1 MVTEIKL
8 GLCNP
13 PEPIY
18 LYVKNA
24 ELGGESYLWYH
35 YDIDRE
41 KTMPVFQRALT
52 GYLSELRLTTKEFQG
67 KDNLKLD
74 IVVSAD
80 EVYIIRTGIE
90 TNFAKSFLLA
100 ASSVQDF
107 SKPLII
113 AATAGE
119 QNTVFCN
126 LYDAVSKSRIE
137 REWNKNADWA
147 TIIRDIQILLG
158 GTSST
163 IPSIAET
170 PVAPAK
176 LSVVPQSVHP
186 QDLRVKNIRTLLDYP
201 LDLVKEW
208 LQFQDVDRPSLLH
221 IGKINE
227 LVKTMC
233 LAWAADKCEY
243 PNDAELSY
251 QKQVINA
258 VASGM
263 DELAAINAWMQQVQ
277 TVNRTYATGTV
288 RSPSIVHKYYF
299 ITLPRLGFIQE
310 MYPVTIAFLAMPV

>member
-35 YDIDRE
+35 YDIERD
-41 KTMPVFQRALT
+41 KTIPVFQRALT
-52 GYLSELRLTTKEFQG
+52 GYLSELRFTTKEFKG

-80 EVYIIRTGIE
+80 GLYVIRSGIE

-100 ASSVQDF
+100 ASGVQDF
-107 SKPLII
+107 SKALII

-126 LYDAVSKSRIE
+126 LYDAVTKSRIE
-137 REWNKNADWA
+137 REWNKNADWT
-147 TIIRDIQILLG
+147 TIIRNIQSRLG

-176 LSVVPQSVHP
+176 LSVVPQPVHP

-208 LQFQDVDRPSLLH
+208 LQFQDVDRPSLLD
-221 IGKINE
+221 INQINE
-227 LVKTMC
+227 LIKTMC
-233 LAWAADKCEY
+233 LAWAAGKCEY
-243 PNDAELSY
+243 PNHAESSY
-251 QKQVINA
+251 QNQVVDA
-258 VASGM
+258 VSNGA
-263 DELAAINAWMQQVQ
+263 DELTAINAWMQQLQAAKAGAV
-277 TVNRTYATGTV
+277 
-288 RSPSIVHKYYF
+288 
-299 ITLPRLGFIQE
+299 
-310 MYPVTIAFLAMPV
+310 

>member
-35 YDIDRE
+35 YDIDRD
-41 KTMPVFQRALT
+41 KTIPVSQRALT
-52 GYLSELRLTTKEFQG
+52 GYLSELRLTTKEFKG

-80 EVYIIRTGIE
+80 ELYVVRTGVE

-100 ASSVQDF
+100 ASLVQDF

-113 AATAGE
+113 VANAGDE
-119 QNTVFCN
+119 NTVFCN
-126 LYDAVSKSRIE
+126 LYDAASKSRIE

-147 TIIRDIQILLG
+147 TIIRDIQFRLG
-158 GTSST
+158 G
-163 IPSIAET
+163 IPST
-170 PVAPAK
+170 PK
-176 LSVVPQSVHP
+176 LSVVPQPVHTL
-186 QDLRVKNIRTLLDYP
+186 DLRIKNIRTLLDYP

-208 LQFQDVDRPSLLH
+208 LEFQDVDRPSLLH
-221 IGKINE
+221 TTKINE

-233 LAWAADKCEY
+233 LAWAADKCDH
-243 PNDAELSY
+243 PTHAESLY
-251 QKQVINA
+251 QKQVIDA
-258 VASGM
+258 VANGA
-263 DELAAINAWMQQVQ
+263 DELTAINAWMQQLQ
-277 TVNRTYATGTV
+277 TAKTGA
-288 RSPSIVHKYYF
+288 
-299 ITLPRLGFIQE
+299 G
-310 MYPVTIAFLAMPV
+310 

>member
-35 YDIDRE
+35 YDIGKE
-41 KTMPVFQRALT
+41 KTIPVPQRALT
-52 GYLSELRLTTKEFQG
+52 GYLSELRLTTKEFKG

-80 EVYIIRTGIE
+80 ELYVIRTGIE

-100 ASSVQDF
+100 ASLIQDF

-113 AATAGE
+113 VANAGDE
-119 QNTVFCN
+119 NTVFCN
-126 LYDAVSKSRIE
+126 LYDAASKTKIY
-137 REWNKNADWA
+137 REWNRDLDWA
-147 TIIRDIQILLG
+147 TIIHDIQSLLG

-163 IPSIAET
+163 IPST
-170 PVAPAK
+170 PK
-176 LSVVPQSVHP
+176 LSVVPQALHP
-186 QDLRVKNIRTLLDYP
+186 QDIRVKNIRTLLDYP

-208 LQFQDVDRPSLLH
+208 LQFQNAINPSQLD
-221 IGKINE
+221 ISKIDS

-233 LAWAADKCEY
+233 LAWASDKCDH
-243 PNDAELSY
+243 PNHAESSY
-251 QKQVINA
+251 QKEVIDA
-258 VASGM
+258 VASGA
-263 DELAAINAWMQQVQ
+263 DELAAISAWMQELQ
-277 TVNRTYATGTV
+277 TAKTGAV
-288 RSPSIVHKYYF
+288 
-299 ITLPRLGFIQE
+299 
-310 MYPVTIAFLAMPV
+310 